1 MLLLGQLHPPLRRL
15 VEGLPRGPLPL
26 LQGLLGDVEGRVV
39 EELRIGVHG
48 LLHHL
53 LVSSQLS
60 AAYIVAHFH
69 PPSWAIL
76 HAANREYSRRGNPAT
91 TNRGCA
97 SLLRTPSNLDDFPP
111 FEEQSSNHHS
121 KTAYQGGKTG

>member
-1 MLLLGQLHPPLRRL
+1 MLLGQLHPPLLRL

-26 LQGLLGDVEGRVV
+26 LKRLLGDVEGRVV
-39 EELRIGVHG
+39 EELRIGING

-53 LVSSQLS
+53 LEGLLLP
-60 AAYIVAHFH
+60 AAHVVAHFH

-76 HAANREYSRRGNPAT
+76 HAANRGGSRCGNPVT
-91 TNRGCA
+91 TSRGCA
-97 SLLRTPSNLDDFPP
+97 SLPRTPSNLDDFPP

-121 KTAYQGGKTG
+121 GTAYQGGETG